1 MYHQIY
7 FILLG
12 TTDMGYDDLIREVH
26 PEYES
31 DMDNYQYNMG
41 AKYVLGI
48 EVSIGKK
55 FRFKN
60 KTIVDALHTIPGSL
74 PHYGADGWDMLLMN
88 YTSAEYNLTD
98 RIAMGGRFDT
108 YAKIA
113 AYSSEFF
120 EPMSRGVF
128 AYTLYFSYKLF

>member
-1 MYHQIY
+1 MIQA
-7 FILLG
+7 
-12 TTDMGYDDLIREVH
+12 VH

-41 AKYVLGI
+41 AKYVLGV
-48 EVSIGKK
+48 EVLVGKK
-55 FRFKN
+55 FRLKN
-60 KTIVDALHTIPGSL
+60 KMIIDVLHTIPGSL

-88 YTSAEYNLTD
+88 YTSVEYDLTD
-98 RIAMGGRFDT
+98 VFSVGGRLDT

-120 EPMSRGVF
+120 EPMS
-128 AYTLYFSYKLF
+128 YKLF

>member
-1 MYHQIY
+1 
-7 FILLG
+7 
-12 TTDMGYDDLIREVH
+12 
-26 PEYES
+26 
-31 DMDNYQYNMG
+31 
-41 AKYVLGI
+41 VLGI

-60 KTIVDALHTIPGSL
+60 KTIVDAFHTIPGSL

-98 RIAMGGRFDT
+98 RIALGGRFDT